1 MSAIVKK
8 TTTDKVDSF
17 SMKETDFLLRLMLRS
32 QFEGT
37 EIETAHLVMQKLNT
51 MHREKLE
58 S

>member
-8 TTTDKVDSF
+8 TTTNNVDSF

-37 EIETAHLVMQKLNT
+37 EIETAHLVMQKLNK